1 MLKVAPM
8 KVYPDLPT
16 ELGDEWTQQVYG
28 DEKPCLKTLP
38 QLPEIAS
45 QVCVRSTNSNLSK
58 NSKKRLL
65 GKQTAPDFGHP
76 ADFIQALKDLVQNP
90 SADASASSSK
100 ALKLTIFNQQPS
112 PSKALASGPSA
123 VDLLQRKHMGQGTS
137 PAKPALALTNGTEA
151 VSPKSS
157 PKTTMKDGGD
167 GGKKNSDVPAK
178 EEKSLEDYENE
189 AMEMLMKRPAIA
201 LFDTVLKKPAAKN
214 SSPSSSSKVPKLE
227 RTIFGCLRCRG
238 NPLGCETCRSET
250 FGGKRFEGRSAYN
263 AFVKA
268 QAAKGKV
275 YK

>member
-1 MLKVAPM
+1 MNGPNKCMVM
-8 KVYPDLPT
+8 KNLVSRL
-16 ELGDEWTQQVYG
+16 
-28 DEKPCLKTLP
+28 CLSFL
-38 QLPEIAS
+38 
-45 QVCVRSTNSNLSK
+45 
-58 NSKKRLL
+58 RLL
-65 GKQTAPDFGHP
+65 AKFVSEAPIPIWARIQKSDCWANKLLQTLA
-76 ADFIQALKDLVQNP
+76 IQQTSFKPWRDLVQNP